1 MAKFTTA
8 TRAEVDTVE
17 ETTQQRRLEGLAK
30 ARAARAAKRAEA
42 MAIAMDALSAQE
54 EAPMH
59 TPNGPVM
66 SPTAEVAEPVEITPI
81 PPFPTP
87 DEVDLVPSVDIP
99 LQPHTPAQFVAAPPP
114 AIQFVPSVG
123 LLTKFFPGYQPRG
136 VYYNVGLKLRDRIM
150 GGTPSDPNVMEGWLR
165 KLGLGTEKADEIRAI
180 AIQTVRDLGGD
191 LSEDPT
197 WEEVEEVSKSIA
209 ANKQTNMFR
218 RDPRI
223 GCYVEDRTIKAM
235 LKENCNIVFAKD
247 RWGATK
253 KGAKAYLAER
263 VFVDPPMIAL
273 ENGRPDI
280 HKPDGVHLFIGHV
293 QGPQGRQSTLTYY
306 EYVLAPVL
314 RFQIRVFE
322 DCITPQQWGPIW
334 ESAQEN
340 GQGSLRSQSFGR
352 FDLIEWDGPH
362 AVKGA

>member
-1 MAKFTTA
+1 VTMQ
-8 TRAEVDTVE
+8 V
-17 ETTQQRRLEGLAK
+17 
-30 ARAARAAKRAEA
+30 
-42 MAIAMDALSAQE
+42 
-54 EAPMH
+54 
-59 TPNGPVM
+59 
-66 SPTAEVAEPVEITPI
+66 
-81 PPFPTP
+81 
-87 DEVDLVPSVDIP
+87 
-99 LQPHTPAQFVAAPPP
+99 
-114 AIQFVPSVG
+114 
-123 LLTKFFPGYQPRG
+123 
-136 VYYNVGLKLRDRIM
+136 RDRLM

-218 RDPRI
+218 RHPQL

-253 KGAKAYLAER
+253 KGAKAFLSER
-263 VFVDPPMIAL
+263 VFVDPMVIPI
-273 ENGRPDI
+273 ENGRPDV

-306 EYVLAPVL
+306 EYCLQPTL

-352 FDLIEWDGPH
+352 FDLIGWDGPH
-362 AVKGA
+362 PVQGS